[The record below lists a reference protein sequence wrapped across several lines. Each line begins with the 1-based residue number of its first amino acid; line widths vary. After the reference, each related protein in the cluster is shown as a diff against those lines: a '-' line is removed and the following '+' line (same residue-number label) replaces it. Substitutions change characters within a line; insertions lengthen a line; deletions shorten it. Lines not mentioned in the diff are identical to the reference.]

1 VKLQLLFTILF
12 FISISNLSA
21 QNFQFGAEAGPN
33 LSGATV
39 KDPGGD
45 PKGTP
50 LPGFQLGGFVEYAL
64 PSPSLS
70 IGARLL
76 FSYEGYDVDIY
87 DTKASIH
94 VSFLKIP
101 INLIYHA
108 GKKSGT
114 WFFGLGP
121 FFNPAIGGHYVSQGN
136 KVTIQFGNNG
146 NNDQLKRV
154 DIGADLMA
162 GYRIT
167 DNIQVRAAFDFGL
180 INYLTPG
187 STTDAS
193 AHRLSLGIT
202 AVYLFGGK

>member
-1 VKLQLLFTILF
+1 VKLQLLLTILF
-12 FISISNLSA
+12 LISFTSLSA

-45 PKGTP
+45 PKGSP
-50 LPGFQLGGFVEYAL
+50 LPGFQIGGFAEYAL
-64 PSPSLS
+64 SAPSLS

-76 FSYEGYDVDIY
+76 FSYEGYDVNIY

-101 INLIYHA
+101 INLIYNA
-108 GKKSGT
+108 GKGPGT

-121 FFNPAIGGHYVSQGN
+121 YFNPGLGGHYVSQGN
-136 KVTIQFGNNG
+136 KVSIQFGNNA
-146 NNDQLKRV
+146 NSDQLKRV
-154 DIGADLMA
+154 DIGVDLMA

-167 DNIQVRAAFDFGL
+167 DNILLRAAFDFGL

-187 STTDAS
+187 STMDAS
-193 AHRLSLGIT
+193 AHSLSLGIT
-202 AVYLFGGK
+202 AGYLFGGK